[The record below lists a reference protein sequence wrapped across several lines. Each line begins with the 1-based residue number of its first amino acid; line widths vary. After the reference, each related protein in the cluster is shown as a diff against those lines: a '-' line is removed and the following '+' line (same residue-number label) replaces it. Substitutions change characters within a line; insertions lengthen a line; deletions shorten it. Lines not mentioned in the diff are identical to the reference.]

1 MRNILSIVI
10 IISALGSF
18 ILIVQPQYREIQTL
32 QQKSQ
37 QLEEVLSNAR
47 RLQSIRDSLL
57 EKRNQLSN
65 ADLTRLEK
73 MVPESVDNV
82 KLILELQ
89 SIANQ
94 YALEIQT
101 ASTDKEEEGEEAEDS
116 RSGFVDVESRDYGI
130 IALDFNIVG
139 TYHNFLAFLKD
150 IERNLRITDVR
161 SLGFASD
168 GSGTYS
174 FQLTL
179 ETYWLKDNI

>member
-1 MRNILSIVI
+1 MV
-10 IISALGSF
+10 
-18 ILIVQPQYREIQTL
+18 VQPQYKEIQAL
-32 QQKSQ
+32 QVQSQ
-37 QLEEVLSNAR
+37 ELEQVLSNAR

-57 EKRNQLSN
+57 DKRNELSN
-65 ADLTRLEK
+65 SDLARLEK
-73 MVPESVDNV
+73 MVPENVDNV

-89 SIANQ
+89 SVANQ
-94 YALEIQT
+94 YGLEIQT
-101 ASTDKEEEGEEAEDS
+101 ASTDQEQEGQAEEQNA
-116 RSGFVDVESRDYGI
+116 RSFVDIESRDYGI

-139 TYHNFLAFLKD
+139 TYHNFLAFLAD

-161 SLGFASD
+161 SLGFVSD